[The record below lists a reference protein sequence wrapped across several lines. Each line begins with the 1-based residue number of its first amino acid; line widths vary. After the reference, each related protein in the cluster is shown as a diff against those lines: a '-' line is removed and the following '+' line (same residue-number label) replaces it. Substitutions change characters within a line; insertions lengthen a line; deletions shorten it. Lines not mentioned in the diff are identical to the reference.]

1 MKLSELLLHASK
13 LVEEQEELIKQHEA
27 HIQYQDDRIETLE
40 KDNCEL
46 RGQVNYLQDIEHDLE
61 KRLNEVGSLF
71 QNVANILTN
80 NTNL

>member
-13 LVEEQEELIKQHEA
+13 LVEEQEELIKQHESR
-27 HIQYQDDRIETLE
+27 IQCQDERIEALE
-40 KDNCEL
+40 KDNCAL
-46 RGQVNYLQDIEHDLE
+46 KGKVNYLQDVEHDLE

-80 NTNL
+80 KSNL

>member
-1 MKLSELLLHASK
+1 MTLSELLLHASK
-13 LVEEQEELIKQHEA
+13 LVEEQEERIKQHEVR
-27 HIQYQDDRIETLE
+27 IQYQDDRIETLE

-71 QNVANILTN
+71 QNAANILKN
-80 NTNL
+80 NTKL

>member
-27 HIQYQDDRIETLE
+27 RIQCQDERIEALE
-40 KDNCEL
+40 KDNCVL
-46 RGQVNYLQDIEHDLE
+46 KGQVNYLHDREQDLE
-61 KRLNEVGSLF
+61 RRLKEVGSLF